1 MVEGS
6 ATNWLIDGKA
16 ERWNLRVM
24 TIKFIVVMMVMIE
37 ADFSKLTDE
46 YKSSAWGGLLHKNI
60 EKCGLTA
67 AREFGQHRDW
77 QTPLRVI
84 CFTIF

>member
-6 ATNWLIDGKA
+6 ATNWLIDGKV
-16 ERWNLRVM
+16 ERSNLRVM
-24 TIKFIVVMMVMIE
+24 TIKVIAVMMVMIE

-46 YKSSAWGGLLHKNI
+46 YKSSAWGGRLHQMI
-60 EKCGLTA
+60 EKRGFTA
-67 AREFGQHRDW
+67 ARKVGQHRDW

-84 CFTIF
+84 CCPIF